1 MLLPHI
7 KEETQTKDKS
17 DDVKAVNNVPYDSEQ
32 VEHFAETGT
41 LF

>member
-7 KEETQTKDKS
+7 KEEIQVKNIS
-17 DDVKAVNNVPYDSEQ
+17 DDVKAANNVPYDSEQ